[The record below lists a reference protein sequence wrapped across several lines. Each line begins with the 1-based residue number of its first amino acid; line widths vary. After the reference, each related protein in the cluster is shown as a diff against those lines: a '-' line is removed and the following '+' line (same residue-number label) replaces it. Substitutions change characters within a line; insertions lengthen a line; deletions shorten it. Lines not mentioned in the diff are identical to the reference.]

1 MANLTPETSR
11 YAAASENEMKDHHQ
25 NVPFVGLETQAD
37 RLRSRMDAALGA
49 VLDHRQYVMGPE
61 IARLERRLAERAGTA
76 EAIAVASGTDALVM
90 ALMAEGIGPGDAVL
104 VPSFTFTATAEVVL
118 LVGATPVFVDVDER
132 SFNLD
137 PASFEQAVATTR
149 RVGALEP
156 RAVIAVDLFGRP
168 ADYPALEAVAAREGL
183 LIVDDAA
190 QGYGGALDGRPVGSL
205 APVTA
210 TSFFPAKPLGG
221 YGDGGA
227 ILTDDADRA
236 RVLRSIRQHGEGAD
250 RYEIVRLGLNGRLD
264 TFQAAVL
271 LVKLEVFDEELEA
284 RDRVAAAYRE
294 RLADVVVCPEIP
306 AGVRSAWAQYT
317 IQVDERDR
325 VRAVLAE
332 AGVPTAVYYPKPM
345 HLQTAYLRYGEGPG
359 SLPVS
364 ERLCGR
370 VLSLPMHPY
379 LEPAQVDLVCD
390 AVRRAV
396 AG

>member
-1 MANLTPETSR
+1 MRNQGTS
-11 YAAASENEMKDHHQ
+11 
-25 NVPFVGLETQAD
+25 VPFVGLKAQAE
-37 RLRSRMDAALGA
+37 RLRSRVEAALGA
-49 VLDHRQYVMGPE
+49 VLDHGQYVMGPE
-61 IARLERRLAERAGTA
+61 ISTLERQLAERGGAA
-76 EAIAVASGTDALVM
+76 EAVAVASGTDALVM

-137 PASFEQAVATTR
+137 PASLERELAEVR
-149 RVGALEP
+149 GAGRLAP

-168 ADYPALEAVAAREGL
+168 ADYGAIGGIAAREGL
-183 LIVDDAA
+183 LVIDDAA
-190 QGYGGALDGRPVGSL
+190 QGFGGATSAGPVGSL
-205 APVTA
+205 APLTA
-210 TSFFPAKPLGG
+210 TSFFPAKPLGA

-227 ILTDDADRA
+227 VLTDDPQRA
-236 RVLRSIRQHGEGAD
+236 SVLRSIRQHGEGD
-250 RYEIVRLGLNGRLD
+250 ERYEIVRLGLNGRLD

-284 RDRVAAAYRE
+284 RDRVASAYTE
-294 RLADVVVCPEIP
+294 RLADLVVCPELAP
-306 AGVRSAWAQYT
+306 GERCAWAQYT
-317 IQVDERDR
+317 IQVEERDR
-325 VRAVLAE
+325 VRAELQE

-345 HLQTAYLRYGEGPG
+345 HLQTAYRAYGDGPG

-364 ERLCGR
+364 ERLCAR

-379 LEPAQVDLVCD
+379 LGDGEIEHVCA